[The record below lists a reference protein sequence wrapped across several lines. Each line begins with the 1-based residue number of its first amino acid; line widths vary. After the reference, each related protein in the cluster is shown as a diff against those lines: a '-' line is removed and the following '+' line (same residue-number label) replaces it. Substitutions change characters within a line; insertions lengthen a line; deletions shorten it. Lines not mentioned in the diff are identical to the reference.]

1 MLFLLISTPVLR
13 SALKSKSGFMK
24 SSFSF
29 QVYNI
34 IKINNMV
41 IKALIVTV
49 LEVKCQG
56 ALVGKSIL
64 HTCSPLQ
71 KHERTAKSLLYW
83 LDWKSK
89 HLNWN
94 VAEWKATQPGL
105 RVFSRKLFRWEPC
118 KSCNIPYKSLGL
130 GQTESQLDASWKL
143 GSTYDSFW
151 PGLACTCVDL
161 TWLAWLALTLVG
173 FKFTRKSK

>member
-1 MLFLLISTPVLR
+1 
-13 SALKSKSGFMK
+13 
-24 SSFSF
+24 
-29 QVYNI
+29 
-34 IKINNMV
+34 MV

-49 LEVKCQG
+49 LEMKCQG

-71 KHERTAKSLLYW
+71 KHERTATNLLYW

-94 VAEWKATQPGL
+94 VTEWKATQPGFKSFQQNIVQMGAL
-105 RVFSRKLFRWEPC
+105 QKLQI
-118 KSCNIPYKSLGL
+118 SYKSLGL
-130 GQTESQLDASWKL
+130 GQTESQLDASWEL
-143 GSTYDSFW
+143 GSTYDSVW

-161 TWLAWLALTLVG
+161 TWLAWLALTLVAHCLA
-173 FKFTRKSK
+173 TQPKST